1 MDIKNILIVGVIA
14 FLSLFVSCSNG
25 QEKSGNEKSVSEVIY
40 DQEMPEFDITF
51 PKTDFEVKKTETRD
65 SDLENALVTKCFL
78 EGKDEN
84 GPFMYFVTY
93 SKMPN
98 NLKILMS
105 STTMSQ
111 DVSFKA
117 MLTGSAEQLGGTDFL
132 YTKIKYKDFDGMESI
147 CNVFDGDGIIKSRVY
162 KINDNIFMISAG
174 GRKISIDSVNKFL
187 DSFELKTE

>member
-25 QEKSGNEKSVSEVIY
+25 QEKSGNNISVSEVIS

-51 PKTDFEVKKTETRD
+51 PKTDFEVKKTEKRD
-65 SDLENALVTKCFL
+65 PDLENILVTNIGL

-84 GPFMYFVTY
+84 GPFMYFV
-93 SKMPN
+93 SHN
-98 NLKILMS
+98 NIPQSLKILMS
-105 STTMSQ
+105 STPMSQ